1 MVCCHFGYFLKVNQ
15 VYGYSYLLYLQ
26 SQMSVILE
34 WHLRIITNQGFMM
47 ELRNIF
53 NATPNSTWQ
62 VLCDSGVGFYIPP
75 YQREYNW
82 DRNHIDRLFEDV
94 SHGLGL
100 LVENKDSITF
110 LGTLIVIDRA
120 TLPDADKSQLPNN
133 VRLVIDGQQRLTT
146 ILLMNICLHDE
157 IRRRGTKFKEE
168 DEKALKWLYYKA
180 IEVENRLQKTFEE
193 DMNWGEEGYQWYPR
207 VIRAYDDQWS
217 RLEEGAKYKSPI
229 AEFIHG
235 YSNHIRGTDSNK
247 QYTGTVGR
255 IDKTN
260 SVLINYGLIRRKLR
274 TLSAGSDQD
283 LEMPPL
289 DEVAESAE
297 FQETIL
303 KAEFPGEVCSI
314 LLNEDNEDFKQLIRL
329 VLLANFLMERVTVT
343 VVSAYNEDYAFDMFE
358 SLNTTGEPLT
368 AFETFKP
375 KVIEIEGLTQYKNS
389 RSRAFM
395 EPIENYLG
403 KFKKAQERQ
412 NGTNQLLL
420 PFALAET
427 GEKLSKRHSD
437 QRRYL
442 RDQYD
447 KWQTPEERHKF
458 LQHLSYTAIFI
469 EDAWKKSDDAFEST
483 AFPDRSVILMC
494 MDVLGKLN
502 HEIAIGPLVRFYS
515 HVQLDSSDFSETTIL
530 ELEKAIKTITAFSAF
545 WRGIGKTTG
554 DLASQYRELM
564 EKGFDE
570 LGNQAFCRCPENGR
584 PLTNLTA
591 NKLQEALKYVLK
603 DRGGINSKDDW
614 VRLSSEQAIYKASQ
628 PLARFLLFA
637 AMHNTDAD
645 EENPGLRLVGRKGV
659 LNMLLWEKWKEDL
672 TIEHVAPQESE
683 DQSWSKSL
691 YETDGLV
698 DRLGNLTLLP
708 QAENS
713 SFGCRAWRVKKEM
726 YRVLSL
732 PTQGALETHLA
743 ETQNLEIPLSESTK
757 DLLRAGN
764 YLQHL
769 SAISNIEEWTPQFV
783 QDRSVRLAELIW
795 TNIAPW
801 LGLDD

>member
-1 MVCCHFGYFLKVNQ
+1 MVD
-15 VYGYSYLLYLQ
+15 
-26 SQMSVILE
+26 
-34 WHLRIITNQGFMM
+34 
-47 ELRNIF
+47 LRNIF

-82 DRNHIDRLFEDV
+82 DRNHIDRLFEDM

-133 VRLVIDGQQRLTT
+133 IRLVIDGQQRLTT
-146 ILLMNICLHDE
+146 ILLMNVCLHDE
-157 IRRRGTKFKEE
+157 IRRREAKFKEK
-168 DEKALKWLYYKA
+168 DEKVLKWLYYKA
-180 IEVENRLQKTFEE
+180 IEVKNQLQKTFEE
-193 DMNWGEEGYQWYPR
+193 DMNWGEGEYQWYPR
-207 VIRAYDDQWS
+207 IIRAYDDQWS
-217 RLEEGAKYKSPI
+217 RLEEEAEYKSPV
-229 AEFIHG
+229 AKFIHG
-235 YSNHIRGTDSNK
+235 YSNHIRGANSSK
-247 QYTGTVGR
+247 QYAGPVGG

-260 SVLINYGLIRRKLR
+260 SMLTNYGLIRRKLR

-283 LEMPPL
+283 LEVPSL
-289 DEVAESAE
+289 DRIAGSAE

-303 KAEFPGEVCSI
+303 KAAFPEDVCSI
-314 LLNEDNEDFKQLIRL
+314 LLEEGNEDFKQLLRL
-329 VLLANFLMERVTVT
+329 VLFANFLMERVTVT

-375 KVIEIEGLTQYKNS
+375 KVIEVEGLTQYKNS
-389 RSRAFM
+389 HSREFM
-395 EPIENYLG
+395 EPIESYLG
-403 KFKKAQERQ
+403 KFKKAQDRQ
-412 NGTNQLLL
+412 NGTSQLLL

-427 GEKLSKRHSD
+427 GEKLPKRHSD

-447 KWQTPEERHKF
+447 KWQTSDGRHGF
-458 LQHLSYTAIFI
+458 LQHLSHTATFI
-469 EDAWKKSDDAFEST
+469 ESAWKRRDDAFESI
-483 AFPDRSVILMC
+483 AFSNRNTVLMC
-494 MDVLGKLN
+494 MDVLGRLN

-515 HVQLDSSDFSETTIL
+515 QVQLASSDNRKTAVL
-530 ELEKAIKTITAFSAF
+530 ELEAAIKTITAFSAF

-564 EKGFDE
+564 EKGFE
-570 LGNQAFCRCPENGR
+570 YLGNQAFCRCPKKGD
-584 PLTNLTA
+584 PLTTLTA
-591 NKLQEALKYVLK
+591 NKLQEGLKYVLE
-603 DRGGINSKDDW
+603 DRGGIKSKDDW
-614 VRLSSEQAIYKASQ
+614 VELVSEQPVYRTSQ

-645 EENPGLRLVGRKGV
+645 EENPGLRLAGREGV
-659 LNMLLWEKWKEDL
+659 LNMLSWEKWKEDL
-672 TIEHVAPQESE
+672 TIEHVAPREPE
-683 DQSWSKSL
+683 DQSWSELL

-713 SFGCRAWRVKKEM
+713 SFGCRAWRVKREM

-743 ETQNLEIPLSESTK
+743 ETQNLGIPLSESTK
-757 DLLRAGN
+757 DLLRAGD

-769 SAISNIEEWTPQFV
+769 STISNVEEWNPQFV
-783 QDRSVRLAELIW
+783 QNRSVRLAELIW
-795 TNIAPW
+795 INIAPW
-801 LGLDD
+801 LGFTE